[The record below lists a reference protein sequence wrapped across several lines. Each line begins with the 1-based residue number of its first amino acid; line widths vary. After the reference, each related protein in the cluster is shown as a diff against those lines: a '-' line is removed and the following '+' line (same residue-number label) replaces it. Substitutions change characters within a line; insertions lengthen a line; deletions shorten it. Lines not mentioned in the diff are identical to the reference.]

1 MLHLMFLWLLLQ
13 YLNSNNVLIH
23 VQDFINFLH
32 YCELK
37 IWFYILLLL
46 ETSGLEITLR
56 GSFMS

>member
-1 MLHLMFLWLLLQ
+1 M
-13 YLNSNNVLIH
+13 H

-56 GSFMS
+56 GSFTSWNTLDS